1 MNIGTHIHTLT
12 IKMPT
17 PCFLFHSDSSDVKTV
32 IDYLHPLQ
40 KDSVRQLALVLG
52 IHTETLND
60 WNTSNARAFLE
71 QVVEAW
77 VRGQDGVEVATWK
90 RLVEGLRDETVGH
103 IGIANMIENE
113 QL

>member
-1 MNIGTHIHTLT
+1 M
-12 IKMPT
+12 
-17 PCFLFHSDSSDVKTV
+17 KTV

-71 QVVEAW
+71 QVVETW

-90 RLVEGLRDETVGH
+90 RLVEGVVYNLILCVCHYPFPSLGK
-103 IGIANMIENE
+103 AAV
-113 QL
+113 